1 MLIVLMLLL
10 IGHVLPIRDRTD
22 RTPFAACD
30 ARGWRAGKVN
40 CVMFS
45 ADGLLL
51 RASGLEG
58 SFVVWDVAAR
68 QVRAMS
74 RGRGGNGSRAVLD
87 RDGRS
92 LAVDNRDR
100 TVTLVDLATGQ
111 RRADL
116 PAHAEAVF
124 ALAFSRDGT
133 VIASADDS
141 GVRLWE
147 SATGRLLPGPG
158 LALGGI
164 RCLAFAPDGQALAA
178 SDIDGRIRI
187 IDLRTGREGVSFQ
200 AHSGPLSS
208 LSYSDD
214 GRMLASTSMLDE
226 VARLWEAGGG
236 RPLLELKGN
245 SRRVHAAAFAPGGR
259 TVATAGTDGR
269 VRLWDVPSGRLL
281 ETLSCGNASATVVAF
296 SPDGRTLAGATSE
309 SILVWN
315 TERVSGPT
323 ARVN

>member
-1 MLIVLMLLL
+1 MIGLMLLL
-10 IGHVLPIRDRTD
+10 IGYALLIGDRTD

-45 ADGLLL
+45 ADGRSL

-100 TVTLVDLATGQ
+100 TVTLVDLAAGR

-116 PAHAEAVF
+116 PAHAGAVF

-133 VIASADDS
+133 ALASADDA
-141 GVRLWE
+141 GIRLWDA
-147 SATGRLLPGPG
+147 ATGRLLPGPG
-158 LALGGI
+158 FALGGI
-164 RCLAFAPDGQALAA
+164 RCLAFAPDGHALAA

-187 IDLRTGREGVSFQ
+187 IDLNTGRERVSFQ

-208 LSYSDD
+208 LTYSDD
-214 GRMLASTSMLDE
+214 GRMLASTSMFDE
-226 VARLWEAGGG
+226 VTRIWDAEGG
-236 RPLLELKGN
+236 RPLLELKAN

-259 TVATAGTDGR
+259 TVATAGTDGT
-269 VRLWDVPSGRLL
+269 VRLWGVPSGRLL

-296 SPDGRTLAGATSE
+296 SPDGRTLAGATDD
-309 SILVWN
+309 SIRLWN
-315 TERVSGPT
+315 TERVTGLTS
-323 ARVN
+323 RVN